1 MHKTTLVVDD
11 TVIEQAAEILGT
23 KGIKQTVDAAL
34 RDVLVRYAKAH
45 LIETHVR
52 GMDFEVAAH
61 LDDIERARIEGDPN
75 WRRYLPT

>member
-1 MHKTTLVVDD
+1 MHKTTVVVDD
-11 TVIEQAAEILGT
+11 EVIEQAAEILGT

-34 RDVLVRYAKAH
+34 HEVLVRYAREH

-61 LDDIERARIEGDPN
+61 LDDIERARIEGDSD
-75 WRRYLPT
+75 WRRFLPT